1 MGDMSENPTARHP
14 HAPRP
19 HEIPHP
25 TLSEDTD
32 PEAER
37 VQLEIFRSMPAWRKA
52 QLIEEA
58 IAVARDLALTGLR
71 ARHPAAGPE
80 ELHRRLLG
88 LELGEELAQRVYGP
102 TRSGSRVP

>member
-1 MGDMSENPTARHP
+1 MSETARRMHS
-14 HAPRP
+14 AALRP
-19 HEIPHP
+19 HEVPHP

-58 IAVARDLALTGLR
+58 IAVGRDLALAGLR
-71 ARHPAAGPE
+71 ARHPEAGPE

-102 TRSGSRVP
+102 TPSAARVP